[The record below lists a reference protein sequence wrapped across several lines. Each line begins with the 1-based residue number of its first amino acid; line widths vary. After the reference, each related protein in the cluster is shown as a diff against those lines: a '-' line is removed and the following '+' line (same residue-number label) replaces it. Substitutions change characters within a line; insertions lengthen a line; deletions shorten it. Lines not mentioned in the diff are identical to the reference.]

1 MLKQQ
6 EGPWAQSG
14 IRWLTHDS
22 EVCQTS
28 MSEATRRRRAQR
40 LHTRVCL
47 DAALWQAK
55 CQALVFRTI
64 QTIDPMGSE
73 ILARLQ
79 AIVPAIAIQVTE
91 AFGNDNPCHSAAG
104 LLKPEQHLMHT
115 AAKHEYSKP
124 FSQLNPMLVRTLR
137 RGRTKQELAP
147 PPPPPTPDLPCDDE
161 RNTSRLLMPCRCE
174 H

>member
-6 EGPWAQSG
+6 ATSLSAQSG
-14 IRWLTHDS
+14 VRWLTHYS
-22 EVCQTS
+22 EVCQVRAS

-47 DAALWQAK
+47 DAGLWQAK
-55 CQALVFRTI
+55 RQALVFRTI

-104 LLKPEQHLMHT
+104 LLQPAQHLMHT
-115 AAKHEYSKP
+115 AAKHEYSRP
-124 FSQLNPMLVRTLR
+124 FSQLNPKLVRTLR
-137 RGRTKQELAP
+137 RGRAKQELPPSPQP
-147 PPPPPTPDLPCDDE
+147 PPPDLPCEDRRNISSEDE
-161 RNTSRLLMPCRCE
+161 
-174 H
+174 